1 MTWTVQTTDLRRRV
15 REVLDRV
22 RLEQE
27 PVVVRSYG
35 TPQVVIIPYED
46 FEDYMAWRMT
56 SEKRATRLAE
66 LRRIAEE
73 ASARAALSEDE
84 ATALIDEAIQ
94 ATRGGCSCRGR

>member
-22 RLEQE
+22 RLKRE
-27 PVVVRSYG
+27 PAVVRSYD
-35 TPQVVIIPYED
+35 TPQAVIIPYED
-46 FEDYMAWRMT
+46 FDDYMEWRKT
-56 SEKRATRLAE
+56 TEKRATWLAE

-73 ASARAALSEDE
+73 VSARVALSEDE

-94 ATRGGCSCRGR
+94 TTRVG